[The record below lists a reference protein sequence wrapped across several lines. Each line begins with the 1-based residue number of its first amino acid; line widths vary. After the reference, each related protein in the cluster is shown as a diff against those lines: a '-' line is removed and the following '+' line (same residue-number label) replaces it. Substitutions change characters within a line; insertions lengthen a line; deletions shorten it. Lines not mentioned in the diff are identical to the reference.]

1 MRRLAVPLVGA
12 FASGMVP
19 GLVAAALA
27 FLPTGDAAKSTF
39 VSAAMCGMIAASI
52 AGGFLADRLGRVR
65 AMRLAGWIA
74 LLATPFLCVSQ
85 LFFAF
90 AFAGRFVQGFGLGL
104 FSVLLPLYI
113 AETQPDGRRGRA
125 TAFYQFSNSLG
136 GIVGALCGF
145 AVAGAGL
152 SQSVAWRLDMLM
164 VAPILVVF
172 LVGSHWL
179 KVESGTDL
187 VGSALRADRGRLGE
201 APLPGNC
208 GRLGDVPLP
217 VGACVPHA
225 RKLVLAMVVLALTSA
240 TGIGSVMHYSV
251 TMMTE
256 AGLTGS
262 SANAADAVMRVCGL
276 VAALLSAVFI
286 DRRGM
291 AFVLKIGTA
300 GAAVTLFAAGGLFF
314 GLKTGSVLTFAG
326 SVPVA
331 GLGVAALLC
340 LFVAFFSFGP
350 GVCVWVVAAELL
362 PASVRAKGMS
372 FALLGN
378 QIVTA
383 AIASAFLPVASRF
396 GYAPL
401 FFAFAIAAAAYFA
414 LVSIIPMFRFLFG
427 HKEQE

>member
-152 SQSVAWRLDMLM
+152 SQSVAWRLDVLM

-172 LVGSHWL
+172 LVGSHVL
-179 KVESGTDL
+179 KAANVTD
-187 VGSALRADRGRLGE
+187 VTCVTFETD
-201 APLPGNC
+201 
-208 GRLGDVPLP
+208 
-217 VGACVPHA
+217 GAGGGAMGHW
-225 RKLVLAMVVLALTSA
+225 RRLVLAMVVLALTSA

-276 VAALLSAVFI
+276 VAALLSAAFI
-286 DRRGM
+286 DRRGR

-300 GAAVTLFAAGGLFF
+300 GSAVSLFAAGAMFF
-314 GLKTGSVLTFAG
+314 GLKTGPVPTFAG
-326 SVPVA
+326 SIPIA
-331 GLGVAALLC
+331 GLGVAVLLC

-383 AIASAFLPVASRF
+383 AIASVFLPVASRF

-401 FFAFAIAAAAYFA
+401 FFAFALAAAMYFA
-414 LVSIIPMFRFLFG
+414 LAARRLYAG
-427 HKEQE
+427 N

>member
-1 MRRLAVPLVGA
+1 
-12 FASGMVP
+12 
-19 GLVAAALA
+19 
-27 FLPTGDAAKSTF
+27 
-39 VSAAMCGMIAASI
+39 MCGMIAASI

-74 LLATPFLCVSQ
+74 LLATPFLFVSQ

-125 TAFYQFSNSLG
+125 TAFYQFFNSLG

-152 SQSVAWRLDMLM
+152 SQSVSWRLDVLM

-172 LVGSHWL
+172 LVGSHVL
-179 KVESGTDL
+179 KAANVTDVTCVTFETDGT
-187 VGSALRADRGRLGE
+187 GG
-201 APLPGNC
+201 
-208 GRLGDVPLP
+208 
-217 VGACVPHA
+217 GAMGHW
-225 RKLVLAMVVLALTSA
+225 RKLALAMVVLALTSA

-262 SANAADAVMRVCGL
+262 SANAADVVMRVCGL
-276 VAALLSAVFI
+276 VAALLSAVFS
-286 DRRGM
+286 DRRGR

-314 GLKTGSVLTFAG
+314 GLKTGSPTFAG
-326 SVPVA
+326 SIPIA

-340 LFVAFFSFGP
+340 LFVVFFSFGP

-383 AIASAFLPVASRF
+383 AIASVFLPVASRF

-401 FFAFAIAAAAYFA
+401 FFAFALAAAMYFA
-414 LVSIIPMFRFLFG
+414 LAARRLYAG
-427 HKEQE
+427 N

>member
-113 AETQPDGRRGRA
+113 AETQPDNRRGRA

-152 SQSVAWRLDMLM
+152 SQSVAWRLDVLM

-172 LVGSHWL
+172 LVGSHVL
-179 KVESGTDL
+179 KVASGADVTCVTFETD
-187 VGSALRADRGRLGE
+187 GT
-201 APLPGNC
+201 C
-208 GRLGDVPLP
+208 G
-217 VGACVPHA
+217 GAMGHW
-225 RKLVLAMVVLALTSA
+225 RRLVLAMVVLALTSA

-276 VAALLSAVFI
+276 VAALLSAAFI
-286 DRRGM
+286 DRRGR

-300 GAAVTLFAAGGLFF
+300 GAAVTLFAAGAMFF
-314 GLKTGSVLTFAG
+314 GLKTGSVPAFAG

-383 AIASAFLPVASRF
+383 AIASVFLPVASRF

-401 FFAFAIAAAAYFA
+401 FFAFALAAAAYFT
-414 LVSIIPMFRFLFG
+414 LVSIIPTFRFLFG

>member
-113 AETQPDGRRGRA
+113 AETQPDNRRGRA

-145 AVAGAGL
+145 AVAGCGL
-152 SQSVAWRLDMLM
+152 SQSVAWRLDVLM

-172 LVGSHWL
+172 LVGSRWL
-179 KVESGTDL
+179 KEEEL
-187 VGSALRADRGRLGE
+187 VGACLRRARS
-201 APLPGNC
+201 
-208 GRLGDVPLP
+208 PLP
-217 VGACVPHA
+217 VGACIPHA
-225 RKLVLAMVVLALTSA
+225 RRLVLAMVVLALTSA

-286 DRRGM
+286 DRRGR

-300 GAAVTLFAAGGLFF
+300 GAAVTLFAAGALFF
-314 GLKTGSVLTFAG
+314 GLKWGLSPFLGA
-326 SVPVA
+326 SIPIA

-383 AIASAFLPVASRF
+383 AIASVFLPIASRF

-401 FFAFAIAAAAYFA
+401 FFAFALAAAAYFT
-414 LVSIIPMFRFLFG
+414 LVSIIPTFRFLFG
-427 HKEQE
+427 HKEQG

>member
-1 MRRLAVPLVGA
+1 
-12 FASGMVP
+12 
-19 GLVAAALA
+19 
-27 FLPTGDAAKSTF
+27 
-39 VSAAMCGMIAASI
+39 MCGMIAASI

-152 SQSVAWRLDMLM
+152 SQSVSWRLDVLM

-172 LVGSHWL
+172 LVGSHVL
-179 KVESGTDL
+179 KVASGTDGTC
-187 VGSALRADRGRLGE
+187 VTFE
-201 APLPGNC
+201 AEGT
-208 GRLGDVPLP
+208 GG
-217 VGACVPHA
+217 GAMGHW
-225 RKLVLAMVVLALTSA
+225 RRLVLAIVVLALTSA

-262 SANAADAVMRVCGL
+262 SANAADTVMRVCGL

-286 DRRGM
+286 DRRGR

-300 GAAVTLFAAGGLFF
+300 GSAVTLFAAGALFF
-314 GLKTGSVLTFAG
+314 GLKTGSVPTFAG

-383 AIASAFLPVASRF
+383 AIASVFLPVASRF

-401 FFAFAIAAAAYFA
+401 FFAFALAAAMYFA
-414 LVSIIPMFRFLFG
+414 LAARRLYAG
-427 HKEQE
+427 N

>member
-113 AETQPDGRRGRA
+113 AETQPDNRRGRA

-145 AVAGAGL
+145 AVAGCGL
-152 SQSVAWRLDMLM
+152 SQSVAWRLDVLM

-172 LVGSHWL
+172 LVGSRWL
-179 KVESGTDL
+179 KEEEL
-187 VGSALRADRGRLGE
+187 VGACLRRARS
-201 APLPGNC
+201 
-208 GRLGDVPLP
+208 PLP
-217 VGACVPHA
+217 VGACIPHA
-225 RKLVLAMVVLALTSA
+225 RRLVLAMVVLALTSA

-262 SANAADAVMRVCGL
+262 SANAADAVMRVCGI

-286 DRRGM
+286 DRRGR

-300 GAAVTLFAAGGLFF
+300 GSAVSLFAAGALFF
-314 GLKTGSVLTFAG
+314 GLKWGLSPFLGA
-326 SVPVA
+326 SIPIA

-383 AIASAFLPVASRF
+383 AIASVFLPIASRF

-401 FFAFAIAAAAYFA
+401 FFAFALAAAAYFT
-414 LVSIIPMFRFLFG
+414 LVSIIPTFRFLFG
-427 HKEQE
+427 HKEQG

>member
-113 AETQPDGRRGRA
+113 AETQPDNRRGRA

-152 SQSVAWRLDMLM
+152 SQSVAWRLDVLM

-172 LVGSHWL
+172 LVGSHVL
-179 KVESGTDL
+179 KAADVTCVTFETEGT
-187 VGSALRADRGRLGE
+187 GG
-201 APLPGNC
+201 
-208 GRLGDVPLP
+208 
-217 VGACVPHA
+217 GAMGHW
-225 RKLVLAMVVLALTSA
+225 RRLVLAMVVLALTSA

-286 DRRGM
+286 DRRGR

-300 GAAVTLFAAGGLFF
+300 GAAVTLFAAGAMFF
-314 GLKTGSVLTFAG
+314 GLKTGSVPTFAG
-326 SVPVA
+326 SIPIA
-331 GLGVAALLC
+331 GLGVAVLLC

-383 AIASAFLPVASRF
+383 AIASVFLPVASRF

-401 FFAFAIAAAAYFA
+401 FLAFALAAAMYFA
-414 LVSIIPMFRFLFG
+414 LAARRLYAG
-427 HKEQE
+427 N

>member
-113 AETQPDGRRGRA
+113 AETQPDNRRGRA

-152 SQSVAWRLDMLM
+152 SQSVAWRLDVLM

-187 VGSALRADRGRLGE
+187 VGSALRADR
-201 APLPGNC
+201 

-286 DRRGM
+286 DRRGRV
-291 AFVLKIGTA
+291 FVLKIGTA
-300 GAAVTLFAAGGLFF
+300 GAAVTLFAAGAMFF
-314 GLKTGSVLTFAG
+314 GLKTGSVPTFAG
-326 SVPVA
+326 SIPIA
-331 GLGVAALLC
+331 GLGVAVLLC

-383 AIASAFLPVASRF
+383 AIASVFLPVASRF

-401 FFAFAIAAAAYFA
+401 FLAFALAAAMYFA
-414 LVSIIPMFRFLFG
+414 LAARRLYAG
-427 HKEQE
+427 N

>member
-85 LFFAF
+85 LFFVF

-152 SQSVAWRLDMLM
+152 SQSVAWRLDVLM

-172 LVGSHWL
+172 LVGSHVL
-179 KVESGTDL
+179 KAANVTDGTC
-187 VGSALRADRGRLGE
+187 VTFETEGTGGE
-201 APLPGNC
+201 AMGHW
-208 GRLGDVPLP
+208 R
-217 VGACVPHA
+217 
-225 RKLVLAMVVLALTSA
+225 RLVLAMVVLALTSA
-240 TGIGSVMHYSV
+240 TGIGSVVHYSV

-300 GAAVTLFAAGGLFF
+300 GVAVTLFAAGGLFF
-314 GLKTGSVLTFAG
+314 GLKTGSVPTFAG
-326 SVPVA
+326 SIPIA
-331 GLGVAALLC
+331 GLGVAVLLC

-372 FALLGN
+372 FALLVN
-378 QIVTA
+378 QMVTA
-383 AIASAFLPVASRF
+383 AIASVFLPIASRF
-396 GYAPL
+396 GYTPL
-401 FFAFAIAAAAYFA
+401 FFAFALAAAAYFG

>member
-152 SQSVAWRLDMLM
+152 SQSVAWRLDVLM

-172 LVGSHWL
+172 LVGSRWL
-179 KVESGTDL
+179 KEEEL
-187 VGSALRADRGRLGE
+187 
-201 APLPGNC
+201 
-208 GRLGDVPLP
+208 
-217 VGACVPHA
+217 VGACLRRA
-225 RKLVLAMVVLALTSA
+225 RRS
-240 TGIGSVMHYSV
+240 
-251 TMMTE
+251 
-256 AGLTGS
+256 
-262 SANAADAVMRVCGL
+262 R
-276 VAALLSAVFI
+276 
-286 DRRGM
+286 
-291 AFVLKIGTA
+291 
-300 GAAVTLFAAGGLFF
+300 
-314 GLKTGSVLTFAG
+314 LTFLE
-326 SVPVA
+326 PRNH
-331 GLGVAALLC
+331 GVTKYGIIC
-340 LFVAFFSFGP
+340 
-350 GVCVWVVAAELL
+350 
-362 PASVRAKGMS
+362 
-372 FALLGN
+372 
-378 QIVTA
+378 
-383 AIASAFLPVASRF
+383 ASR
-396 GYAPL
+396 
-401 FFAFAIAAAAYFA
+401 
-414 LVSIIPMFRFLFG
+414 
-427 HKEQE
+427 

>member
-113 AETQPDGRRGRA
+113 AETQPDNRRGRA

-152 SQSVAWRLDMLM
+152 SQSVAWRLDVLM

-172 LVGSHWL
+172 LVGSHVL
-179 KVESGTDL
+179 KAAGGPDL

-201 APLPGNC
+201 A
-208 GRLGDVPLP
+208 PLP

-240 TGIGSVMHYSV
+240 TGIGSVVHYSV

-286 DRRGM
+286 DRRGR

-300 GAAVTLFAAGGLFF
+300 GAAVTLFAAGAMFF
-314 GLKTGSVLTFAG
+314 GLKTGSVPTFAG
-326 SVPVA
+326 SIPIA
-331 GLGVAALLC
+331 GLGVAVLLC

-383 AIASAFLPVASRF
+383 AIASVFLPVASRF

-401 FFAFAIAAAAYFA
+401 FFAFALAAAMYFA
-414 LVSIIPMFRFLFG
+414 LAARRLYAG
-427 HKEQE
+427 N

>member
-113 AETQPDGRRGRA
+113 AETQPDNRRGRA

-152 SQSVAWRLDMLM
+152 SQSVAWRLDVLM

-172 LVGSHWL
+172 LVGSHVL
-179 KVESGTDL
+179 KAANVTD
-187 VGSALRADRGRLGE
+187 VTGGGARA
-201 APLPGNC
+201 
-208 GRLGDVPLP
+208 
-217 VGACVPHA
+217 HW
-225 RKLVLAMVVLALTSA
+225 RKLALAMVVLALTSA

-276 VAALLSAVFI
+276 VAALLSAAFI
-286 DRRGM
+286 DRRGR

-300 GAAVTLFAAGGLFF
+300 GSAVSLFAAGAFFF
-314 GLKTGSVLTFAG
+314 GLKWGLSPFLGA
-326 SVPVA
+326 SIPIA
-331 GLGVAALLC
+331 GLGVAVLLC

-378 QIVTA
+378 QMVTA
-383 AIASAFLPVASRF
+383 AIASVFLPVASRF

-401 FFAFAIAAAAYFA
+401 FFAFALAAAMYFA
-414 LVSIIPMFRFLFG
+414 LAARRLYAG
-427 HKEQE
+427 N